1 MSTEVL
7 ERFEVRQPSEG
18 ALLLPLYERTL
29 VLVVFTNK
37 GREKK
42 KKKALVRSIA
52 TYQISGA
59 VLICYSK
66 NLLLVNSF
74 N

>member
-42 KKKALVRSIA
+42 KKALVRSIA

>member
-1 MSTEVL
+1 MEVL

-18 ALLLPLYERTL
+18 ALFLLVYERTL

-37 GREKK
+37 RRR
-42 KKKALVRSIA
+42 KKKALFSSIA
-52 TYQISGA
+52 TYQVSGA

>member
-42 KKKALVRSIA
+42 KKALIRSIA

>member
-1 MSTEVL
+1 MEVL

-18 ALLLPLYERTL
+18 ALFLPVYERTL

-37 GREKK
+37 RRR
-42 KKKALVRSIA
+42 KKKALFSSIA
-52 TYQISGA
+52 TYQVSGA

>member
-42 KKKALVRSIA
+42 KALVRSIA